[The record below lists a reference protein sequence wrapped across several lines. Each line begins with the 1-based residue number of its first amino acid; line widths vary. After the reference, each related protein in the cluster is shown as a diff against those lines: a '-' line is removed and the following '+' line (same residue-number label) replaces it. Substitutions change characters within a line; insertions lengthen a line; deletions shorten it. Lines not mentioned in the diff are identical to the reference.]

1 MLSGR
6 TKQTARKSSQGKAPR
21 KQLACGRAPPSATF
35 TGGVATGCVGVV
47 NCAGPSC
54 KSFQRNVILTKKLK
68 DRQEELDNVHE
79 CWSVVQ
85 MELDAAKLELDAA
98 KSKLKTLND
107 ELISVKVKLEDARN
121 DVDESSLF
129 ASDCLE
135 SHGKFSAKIDNLMN
149 SNEEFYNLRKTAL
162 GHMSDNQSLKQ
173 EKFILTAELK
183 SVQSKLDQLKE
194 STATEVKQNNLMN
207 EKLKRK
213 NKNTLIVNNWDYKC
227 ANWVYVVLSRV
238 RTRKGLFLMRPL
250 DMNRDFSV
258 PQKLLDFEA
267 RMKRN
272 KERPILAKMARAGV
286 YDAELSDSES
296 ESEEESE
303 EGSESEEESEEE

>member
-107 ELISVKVKLEDARN
+107 ELISVKVKLEEARN

-135 SHGKFSAKIDNLMN
+135 SHGKLSSKIDNLMN

-162 GHMSDNQSLKQ
+162 GHISDNHSLKQ
-173 EKFILTAELK
+173 EKFILTAELN

-213 NKNTLIVNNWDYKC
+213 NKSLKKEYEELETLPMTYEC
-227 ANWVYVVLSRV
+227 
-238 RTRKGLFLMRPL
+238 PL
-250 DMNRDFSV
+250 GTHPSPNCR
-258 PQKLLDFEA
+258 
-267 RMKRN
+267 
-272 KERPILAKMARAGV
+272 
-286 YDAELSDSES
+286 
-296 ESEEESE
+296 
-303 EGSESEEESEEE
+303 